1 MMIKLP
7 ESGHQFVHESVFV
20 LNMCG
25 KHGKNSETK
34 AIHLDQHR
42 EFVLN
47 RHKVENPKSP
57 YHYQSCIGCIYGWF
71 GR

>member
-1 MMIKLP
+1 MMIILP

-25 KHGKNSETK
+25 KHGKNSESK
-34 AIHLDQHR
+34 AIHR

-47 RHKVENPKSP
+47 RHKVETPKSP
-57 YHYQSCIGCIYGWF
+57 YQSCIGCIYGWF